1 MTHLVTHGTCLWL
14 WQFLSNEEPT
24 LNSLLQS
31 LVYDQMQ
38 NKNRQIDKKTAK
50 LKNCRLENMGCCKYQ
65 LIFVTAEN
73 IFFEAI
79 SFLAET
85 AASAFHSL
93 ALRVII
99 FVGRKRFRFLMKLI
113 LIGNLLISGMQWRAT
128 YQGVFCFT
136 TAFSGGSFFFHIPEP
151 PPSPNQW
158 PVE

>member
-14 WQFLSNEEPT
+14 WQFLFNKEPT

-65 LIFVTAEN
+65 LIFVTADN
-73 IFFEAI
+73 IF
-79 SFLAET
+79 SKP
-85 AASAFHSL
+85 FHFWL
-93 ALRVII
+93 KQLLRVII
-99 FVGRKRFRFLMKLI
+99 FVGRKRFRFLMQLI

-136 TAFSGGSFFFHIPEP
+136 TAFSGGRFFFHIPEP
-151 PPSPNQW
+151 PPSPNQTW

>member
-73 IFFEAI
+73 IF
-79 SFLAET
+79 SKPFLAET
-85 AASAFHSL
+85 TASAFHPL

-99 FVGRKRFRFLMKLI
+99 L
-113 LIGNLLISGMQWRAT
+113 
-128 YQGVFCFT
+128 
-136 TAFSGGSFFFHIPEP
+136 
-151 PPSPNQW
+151 
-158 PVE
+158 